1 MDLIFCE
8 TGVSICM
15 QTSAD
20 QQTGFVIEVT
30 LNDNSGLVLVSTGVW
45 KLEKPSVAG
54 HYDKSSTLKL
64 NADENLA
71 YAA

>member
-1 MDLIFCE
+1 MLI
-8 TGVSICM
+8 I
-15 QTSAD
+15 
-20 QQTGFVIEVT
+20 
-30 LNDNSGLVLVSTGVW
+30 LNFRQPLTFIISQHIINYAKDVCRPGTRLSGLVLVSTGVW

>member
-1 MDLIFCE
+1 MFYLKKDSL
-8 TGVSICM
+8 
-15 QTSAD
+15 QTRKAL
-20 QQTGFVIEVT
+20 Q
-30 LNDNSGLVLVSTGVW
+30 SGLVLVSTGVW